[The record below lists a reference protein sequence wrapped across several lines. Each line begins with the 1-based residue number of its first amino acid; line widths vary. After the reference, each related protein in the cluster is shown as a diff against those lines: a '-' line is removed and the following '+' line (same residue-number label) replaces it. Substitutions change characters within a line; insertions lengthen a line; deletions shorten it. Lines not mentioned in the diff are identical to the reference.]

1 MLYSGTKA
9 LKIPLYNMKP
19 SKEITTYTIGQ
30 QTLQITIWFIAATES
45 NSIEKVRQVTQFT
58 FIEQFWGTF
67 GSDTK
72 CFEMEKRELLMC
84 AHCAD
89 AF

>member
-1 MLYSGTKA
+1 MIA
-9 LKIPLYNMKP
+9 

-45 NSIEKVRQVTQFT
+45 NSIEKVRQVTQLT

-72 CFEMEKRELLMC
+72 CFEMVKRELLMC